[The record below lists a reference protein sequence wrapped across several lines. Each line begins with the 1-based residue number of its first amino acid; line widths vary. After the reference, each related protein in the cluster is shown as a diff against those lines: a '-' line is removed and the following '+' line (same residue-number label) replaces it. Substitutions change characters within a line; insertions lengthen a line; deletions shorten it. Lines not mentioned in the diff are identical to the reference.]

1 MTQDLSINKNRII
14 KSIAVAEL
22 FRVMGRSGVWIF
34 LPVYMLLRFSSPFI
48 YITLGF
54 VIPALVDPIINLFGG
69 NIMDVYGRRKVALI
83 IPIMNFMIF
92 LFLFI
97 AIYFSLGIMYL
108 EIPFIAIGPLASL
121 QGNADNVI
129 ISDVTKEAERV
140 DSFSY
145 IRIAANVGFALGP
158 TIAGLSVS
166 LNYSLL
172 PIVPMIAEIITFIIY
187 FINIRETVNI
197 VGKSVEKP
205 LFSFPKNDK
214 KFVAASLLISL
225 SYFSLG
231 AWSYMLAQFLA
242 KGYGMSTFLIGLIF
256 ATNGVVVAA
265 FQIPT
270 NRIFRNFNEAERIFA
285 GLLIY
290 AVTFFIIG
298 VTRNFY
304 ILILDIAVLTIGENV
319 ISPSTLSLISKI
331 SPPEKRGEYFG
342 GFSLVNSIFN
352 PISPLFYEALLFRL
366 MSSPILLWGI
376 VGLLPGL
383 VSIMVL
389 FYLRRI

>member
-1 MTQDLSINKNRII
+1 MSYNLPINKNRII

-34 LPVYMLLRFSSPFI
+34 LPVYMLLKFNSPFI

-54 VIPALVDPIINLFGG
+54 VIPALIDPIINLFGG
-69 NIMDVYGRRKVALI
+69 NIMDVYGRRRVALI
-83 IPIMNFMIF
+83 IPIMNFIIF

-97 AIYFSLGIMYL
+97 AIYFSFSIIYL

-145 IRIAANVGFALGP
+145 IRIAANIGFALGP

-172 PIVPMIAEIITFIIY
+172 PIVPMVAEIITFIIY
-187 FINIRETVNI
+187 FMNIKETFNL
-197 VGKSVEKP
+197 VGKPREKP
-205 LFSFPKNDK
+205 LISFPKNDR
-214 KFVAASLLISL
+214 KFIAASLIISL

-231 AWSYMLAQFLA
+231 AWAYMLAQFLA

-270 NRIFRNFNEAERIFA
+270 NRIFRNFNEVKRIFV
-285 GLLIY
+285 GLIIY
-290 AVTFFIIG
+290 AVTFFVIG
-298 VTRNFY
+298 FTSNFY
-304 ILILDIAVLTIGENV
+304 ILVGDIAVLTIGENV

-352 PISPLFYEALLFRL
+352 PIAPLFYEGLLFRF
-366 MSSPILLWGI
+366 MHSPILLWGI
-376 VGLLPGL
+376 VGLLPGV

-389 FYLRRI
+389 LYLRSI